1 MSDAY
6 WRSKQGYEEYQINC
20 KVLATYLAKRSG
32 EEGILKSLS
41 PKLREKDEDH
51 LRREAEEALEEIMDS
66 VGIDPPTFL
75 ESLVERNKKTWAY
88 LLQRVNSFNGTWCGI
103 LEIFSPFK
111 GKKLT
116 FSCSCD
122 FLYVYVWNLE
132 EVIKI

>member
-20 KVLATYLAKRSG
+20 KALATYLAKKTG
-32 EEGILKSLS
+32 KKEILKLLS
-41 PKLREKDEDH
+41 PKLREKDENY
-51 LRREAEEALEEIMDS
+51 LKREAEEALEEIMVD
-66 VGIDPPTFL
+66 IDPPTFL

-122 FLYVYVWNLE
+122 FLYVWNLE
-132 EVIKI
+132 EVINLK